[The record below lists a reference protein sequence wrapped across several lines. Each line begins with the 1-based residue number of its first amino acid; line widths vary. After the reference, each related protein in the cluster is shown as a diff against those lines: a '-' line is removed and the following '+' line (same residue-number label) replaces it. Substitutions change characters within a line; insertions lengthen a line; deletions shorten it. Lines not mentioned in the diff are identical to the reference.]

1 MKSETG
7 FAQIN
12 DARLYFEIVG
22 TGKPI
27 LLLHSGIT
35 DHRMWADQAMEFSK
49 QFQVIMPDFRG
60 YGRSDNPEE
69 PFRHAQ
75 DMYAFILYL
84 GLKRVNIAGCSL
96 GGKTAMEMA
105 ITHPEVVDHLILIAP
120 GLAGYEYRDKETLAK
135 DVILEDLISGGKK
148 EEAVDMML
156 DVWLV
161 GLSRARSAVNQGT
174 SELVRKMIIDNYDSV
189 TDKFPETE
197 LEFSV
202 ISRLGQIEAPTLVMV
217 GDCDLPDMQAI
228 SELISRKI
236 KRAKRQ
242 IISNAA
248 HLPNLEHARLFNQSV
263 IDFLA
268 TN

>member
-1 MKSETG
+1 MKSKTG
-7 FAQIN
+7 FAPIN
-12 DARLYFEIVG
+12 NTKLYFEMVG
-22 TGKPI
+22 TGKPL

-35 DHRMWADQAMEFSK
+35 DHRMWAEQAEEFSR

-60 YGRSDNPEE
+60 YGRSDNPQE

-75 DMYAFILYL
+75 DMYDFVRYL
-84 GLKRVNIAGCSL
+84 GLKKVNIAGCSL

-135 DVILEDLISGGKK
+135 DVILEEIINSGKK

-161 GLSRARSAVNQGT
+161 GLSRGKSAVNPAT
-174 SELVRKMIIDNYDSV
+174 RELVRTMIIDNYDSV

-197 LEFSV
+197 LDFSV
-202 ISRLGQIEAPTLVMV
+202 ISKLGEIIAPTLVMV

-228 SELISRKI
+228 SKLVSREI
-236 KRAKRQ
+236 KGAKRQ

-248 HLPNLEHARLFNQSV
+248 HLPNLEQNRLFNQSV
-263 IDFLA
+263 IDFL
-268 TN
+268 TTG

>member
-1 MKSETG
+1 M
-7 FAQIN
+7 
-12 DARLYFEIVG
+12 VG
-22 TGKPI
+22 TGKPL

-35 DHRMWADQAMEFSK
+35 DHRMWEEQAREFSK

-60 YGRSDNPEE
+60 YGRSGNPEE

-75 DMYAFILYL
+75 DMYDFILYM

-96 GGKTAMEMA
+96 GGKTAMELA
-105 ITHPEVVDHLILIAP
+105 IAHPEVVEHLILIAP
-120 GLAGYEYRDKETLAK
+120 GLAGYEYRDEETLAK
-135 DVILEDLISGGKK
+135 DVILEGLIKGGKK

-161 GLSRARSAVNQGT
+161 GLGRVRAVVNPIT
-174 SELVRKMIIDNYDSV
+174 RELVRKMIAENYDSV

-202 ISRLGQIEAPTLVMV
+202 ISKLAEIEAPTLVMV
-217 GDCDLPDMQAI
+217 GDCDLADMQAI
-228 SELISRKI
+228 SELVSHKI
-236 KRAKRQ
+236 KGAKRQ

-248 HLPNLEHARLFNQSV
+248 HLPNLEQSSLFNQSV

-268 TN
+268 TG

>member
-7 FAQIN
+7 FAPIN
-12 DARLYFEIVG
+12 NTKLYFEVVG
-22 TGKPI
+22 TGKPL

-35 DHRMWADQAMEFSK
+35 DHRMWKEQAREFSN

-75 DMYAFILYL
+75 DMYDFILYL

-96 GGKTAMEMA
+96 GGKTAMELA

-120 GLAGYEYRDKETLAK
+120 GLAGYEYRDEETLAK
-135 DVILEDLISGGKK
+135 DVILEGLINGGKID
-148 EEAVDMML
+148 EAVDMML
-156 DVWLV
+156 DIWLV
-161 GLSRARSAVNQGT
+161 GLSRVRSAVNPAT
-174 SELVRKMIIDNYDSV
+174 RELVRKMIIDNYDSV

-202 ISRLGQIEAPTLVMV
+202 ISKLAEIEAPTLVMV

-228 SELISRKI
+228 SKLVSRKI
-236 KRAKRQ
+236 KGAKRQ

-248 HLPNLEHARLFNQSV
+248 HLPNLEHSRLFNQSV
-263 IDFLA
+263 IEFLA
-268 TN
+268 TG